1 MSSNLNTRYSMHE
14 RASRDSYAR
23 KNEGGESTP
32 STGEESVLQQTPGT
46 ELREAS
52 AASRD
57 RPNESKRKLRVVLV
71 QTQAENAGA
80 QEISRLL
87 GAGLAARGYDVA
99 NLFFFRKSDSFDE
112 PPNTFYC
119 AQTRPGNPVALL
131 RMLWAL
137 ARHLRTIKPDVVLT
151 FQHFGNVIG
160 GGVSRLVSRAPVI
173 ANQVSSALSMSMPVR
188 AADIIMGSTGFFQCI
203 TLNSRDMEREYARYP
218 APYRSRMKHVP
229 HGFDDKSR
237 SLPKDVARQQ
247 FKLPPDRTLLGC
259 AARLHP
265 HKRLDAAIRLLAAD
279 PSWHLALAGQG
290 ADEGRLRA
298 LADELDVSDRLHFI
312 GEIAPRQMAD
322 FLACLD
328 VFVFPTQAETFGLA
342 AVEAASA
349 GIPCVVNDLPVLRE
363 VLSYQGQPAAVFV
376 DASNEAEFSAAVSM
390 VLTDRVLSDQL
401 RQSAVGLKS
410 RYSLDAMIEEY
421 VRILGDAVGADAH

>member
-23 KNEGGESTP
+23 KSEGDESTP
-32 STGEESVLQQTPGT
+32 STGEESVLQHTPST

-52 AASRD
+52 TASRD

-87 GAGLAARGYDVA
+87 GAGLTARGHDVA

-131 RMLWAL
+131 RMLWSL
-137 ARHLRTIKPDVVLT
+137 AGHLRTIKPDVVLT

-188 AADIIMGSTGFFQCI
+188 AADIVMGSTGFFHCI

-229 HGFDDKSR
+229 HGFDDKSH
-237 SLPKDVARQQ
+237 SLPKAVARQQ

-298 LADELDVSDRLHFI
+298 LADELDVADRLHFI
-312 GEIAPRQMAD
+312 GEIPPRQVAD
-322 FLACLD
+322 FLTCLD

-376 DASNEAEFSAAVSM
+376 DAANEAEFAAAVSK

-421 VRILGDAVGADAH
+421 VRILGEAVGADAH